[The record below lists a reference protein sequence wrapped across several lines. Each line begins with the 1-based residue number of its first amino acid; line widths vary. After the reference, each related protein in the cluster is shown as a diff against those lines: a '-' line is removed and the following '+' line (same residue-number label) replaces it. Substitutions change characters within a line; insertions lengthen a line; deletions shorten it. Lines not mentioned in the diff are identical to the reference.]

1 MEKIFTD
8 VSYVVCFKQITKYVI
23 DYNLELLSVDLQ
35 KKKRCNR
42 RTTRNNRRTIRTN
55 KRKCCRTRR
64 YIKKIIN

>member
-35 KKKRCNR
+35 KKKK
-42 RTTRNNRRTIRTN
+42 RNVLYN
-55 KRKCCRTRR
+55 
-64 YIKKIIN
+64 INSIS

>member
-35 KKKRCNR
+35 KKKIGNA
-42 RTTRNNRRTIRTN
+42 TYYEA
-55 KRKCCRTRR
+55 K
-64 YIKKIIN
+64 IKYGLGLER